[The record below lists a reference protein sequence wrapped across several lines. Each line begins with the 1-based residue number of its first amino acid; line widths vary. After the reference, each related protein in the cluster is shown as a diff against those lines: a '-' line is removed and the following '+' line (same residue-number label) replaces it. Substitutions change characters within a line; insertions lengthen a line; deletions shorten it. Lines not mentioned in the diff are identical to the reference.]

1 MPYSS
6 FSLAS
11 VRDAFDLTLEEGRSL
26 FADIPPVAPSAT
38 LQTMLSDYIPLATAI
53 ATEKARS
60 EFLIAPILA
69 EVRRQ
74 FRNQISLFSGS
85 EFTVAPEQGLQGFCD
100 YILCASPEQLIITR
114 PVVTIVEAKREDI
127 IGGLGQCI
135 AAMVA
140 AQQFNQRSE
149 LPTQFICGCVT
160 TGTNWKFLKLK
171 EQTVYIDKLEYYI
184 NQIEQILGI
193 LMQPFQSIVA
203 TTL

>member
-11 VRDAFDLTLEEGRSL
+11 VRDSFDLTLTEERGL
-26 FADIPPVAPSAT
+26 FAGALPVTPSVT
-38 LQTMLSDYIPLATAI
+38 LQAMLSDYVPLATAI

-74 FRNQISLFSGS
+74 FHNQISLFSGS
-85 EFTVAPEQGLQGFCD
+85 EFTVDPQQDLHGFCD
-100 YILCASPEQLIITR
+100 YILCDSPEQLIITQ
-114 PVVTIVEAKREDI
+114 PVVTIVEAKRENI
-127 IGGLGQCI
+127 VGGLGQCI

-140 AQQFNQRSE
+140 AQQFNQRSARSVQ
-149 LPTQFICGCVT
+149 TIYGCVT
-160 TGTNWKFLKLK
+160 TGTNWKFLKLH
-171 EQTVYIDKLEYYI
+171 EQIVYIDSLEYYI

-193 LMQPFQSIVA
+193 LMQPFQPIAVSR
-203 TTL
+203 